1 MCGRGWIVTETDLE
15 LIRDVLGGDHD
26 AFESLMK
33 RYEHLVF
40 KVAYSF
46 ARDREEA
53 LDLTQTV
60 FLKAFRGLESFRTE
74 ADFKTWLLRI
84 TYNEGVNW
92 VRKAGREGTREDF
105 EIASTRLAHAPLQ
118 EERLVEKE
126 EAGRLRRGLDSLNE
140 RYRTAIILRY
150 HHGMPIRE
158 IAGVLQCSETM
169 TKNILFRG
177 VRNLRRAVVGAG

>member
-1 MCGRGWIVTETDLE
+1 MTELD
-15 LIRDVLGGDHD
+15 LIRRVLAGDHE

-33 RYEHLVF
+33 RYERLVF

-60 FLKAFRGLESFRTE
+60 FLKAYRGLDSFRTE

-92 VRKAGREGTREDF
+92 VRKAGREGTREDL
-105 EIASTRLAHAPLQ
+105 ESASRHLTSAPRQ
-118 EERLVEKE
+118 EDRLVEKE
-126 EAGRLRRGLDSLNE
+126 QRGSLRRAMESLNE

-177 VRNLRRAVVGAG
+177 VRNLRRAVAEAG